1 MYIAKLIFAVC
12 AAVAVAADQ
21 ESNREPK
28 VYTQNFGLFAVT
40 TTTSISSLSTQTL
53 CYSFS
58 DATKPLSACAAK
70 RRSNKS
76 PIGSAEGKAVIDEEL
91 LISPSQTDAGKDID
105 SGMILDSSKEEMV
118 RNGKFISYWITTTL
132 TSTSTIYTATGT
144 LGGIQCTPNGFTYAN
159 CPGNG

>member
-58 DATKPLSACAAK
+58 DATKPLSACAARRK

-76 PIGSAEGKAVIDEEL
+76 PIGSAD
-91 LISPSQTDAGKDID
+91 GKDIE
-105 SGMILDSSKEEMV
+105 SGMILDSSREEMV

-144 LGGIQCTPNGFTYAN
+144 IGGVQCTPNGFTYAN